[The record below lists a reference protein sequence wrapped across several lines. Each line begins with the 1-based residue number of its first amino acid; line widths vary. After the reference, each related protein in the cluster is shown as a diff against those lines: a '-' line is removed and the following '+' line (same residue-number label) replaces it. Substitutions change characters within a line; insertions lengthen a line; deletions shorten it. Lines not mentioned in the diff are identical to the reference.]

1 MERNLILPNVSGA
14 FRVKVTGEDELHQP
28 WQQCQLSRS
37 VSRST
42 MTSTLEITG
51 DDVLKKNGAVPTT
64 RVLPFA
70 FGFKCKMRFGLSHTL
85 HWKNFT
91 LAHSLGAFRYKTEPH
106 IGNKHITIGFT
117 LNCSHETGELAT
129 SHLLLFQNNTIFQM
143 NLKPEIKCVR
153 RVISVSDRRSIG
165 RGRSSSQSHLREAG
179 HNYCQPKRCS

>member
-1 MERNLILPNVSGA
+1 MSKDARFFKMERNLILPNVSGA
-14 FRVKVTGEDELHQP
+14 FRVKVTGEDKLHQP

-51 DDVLKKNGAVPTT
+51 DDVLKRNGAVPTT

-70 FGFKCKMRFGLSHTL
+70 FGFKCKMRFGLSRTL

-106 IGNKHITIGFT
+106 IGNNHITIGFT

-129 SHLLLFQNNTIFQM
+129 SHFLLLKIIQFS
-143 NLKPEIKCVR
+143 R
-153 RVISVSDRRSIG
+153 
-165 RGRSSSQSHLREAG
+165 
-179 HNYCQPKRCS
+179 